1 MHPTTDSLLGKEY
14 KMWDEW
20 KDNHNC
26 GDPTCKWCAPAKEAP
41 EVCPP
46 APVAM
51 SPIKPA
57 PGIQW
62 NLGGDASV
70 LPTTFE
76 VGTA

>member
-1 MHPTTDSLLGKEY
+1 
-14 KMWDEW
+14 MWDEW

-26 GDPTCKWCAPAKEAP
+26 GDPTCKWCAPAKEVP

-51 SPIKPA
+51 SPMKPA
-57 PGIQW
+57 PGIKS